1 VGGDKSPWNQA
12 IKAANSNSDPME
24 AIADLIDLQ

>member
-1 VGGDKSPWNQA
+1 VGGDKSPWIQA
-12 IKAANSNSDPME
+12 NKASNSNGNPVE